1 MCKAE
6 VGGRSSAY
14 KLGET
19 EREFNGTPRQH
30 TEGSGPSPVGFLYRH
45 GLIFC
50 HLQCH
55 AGAQEA
61 TVKAFLVS
69 SALTIALR

>member
-6 VGGRSSAY
+6 VGDRSSAY

-19 EREFNGTPRQH
+19 EPEFNGTLRRH
-30 TEGSGPSPVGFLYRH
+30 TEGSGPSPVGYLHRH

-50 HLQCH
+50 HVQCH
-55 AGAQEA
+55 AVA
-61 TVKAFLVS
+61 
-69 SALTIALR
+69 